1 MKLTLSQGGGAIG
14 LGKMIPKL
22 IPYAFK
28 SNEQLVKFLN
38 HPKVTASIMAGNV
51 VALYYWLTNEWDRKD
66 QLKTSREM
74 LEDGSTPLASG
85 ILGGLSDDDIE
96 RIRDVFMEALSAQG
110 EGGIDEAA
118 TMPASSEGDSE
129 SSKKPGSI
137 LDIYKKV

>member
-1 MKLTLSQGGGAIG
+1 M
-14 LGKMIPKL
+14 GKMIPKM

-28 SNEQLVKFLN
+28 GNEELVKFLN

-66 QLKTSREM
+66 QLKSLREM
-74 LEDGSTPLASG
+74 SADGSTPLPAG
-85 ILGGLSDDDIE
+85 ALDGLSDGDIE

-110 EGGIDEAA
+110 EGAFVGAE
-118 TMPASSEGDSE
+118 TVPVDSGSGSK

-137 LDIYKKV
+137 LDVR